1 LVPRGETGCGRGET
15 PRIPW
20 AIIPRGEEFHSA
32 GGLQKSTAPRRERCG
47 RQLWTSAQAS
57 LLLAISVSWVKAAL
71 SLMAISES
79 ILRLMVIFAFFS
91 PFMKVE

>member
-1 LVPRGETGCGRGET
+1 MVPCGETGCGRGEAL
-15 PRIPW
+15 RIPW
-20 AIIPRGEEFHSA
+20 AIIPGGGEFHPA
-32 GGLQKSTAPRRERCG
+32 WGLQKSTAPRRERCG
-47 RQLWTSAQAS
+47 RLLWRSAQAS

-79 ILRLMVIFAFFS
+79 ILRLMVIFAFFN